1 MPLYAFSLF
10 LPSII
15 NHVSTSSFD
24 RDGPLCTYLCLHFF
38 LARYILRADMERS
51 ILTICVSPSSGFRA
65 TPANLLTVPVYA
77 FACLVTC
84 LVGFLADRH
93 GHRGYFNM

>member
-1 MPLYAFSLF
+1 VMLYTGSDMPLYAFSLF

-15 NHVSTSSFD
+15 NHVSIINRQYFLHRLTLMLTLVRCVDQRICSNCLSF
-24 RDGPLCTYLCLHFF
+24 F
-38 LARYILRADMERS
+38 
-51 ILTICVSPSSGFRA
+51 SGFNA

-77 FACLVTC
+77 VACINTC
-84 LVGFLADRH
+84 LVGFMADRY